1 MNLFRDLEKQ
11 IDERL
16 RRLFGSESRP
26 NQGRELIEVQRMI
39 LDRIEERV
47 QHLPRAR
54 RVFPYNHVAVR
65 IPVPDPERRVAFET
79 LFVADESLRDEVVE
93 SFRREGVEF
102 PKDLAIQVTLADTAD
117 LTEPVLTFRRSEAAP
132 TATAANPKRFEARR
146 VRFVPLPDGTP
157 VECARGRIHI
167 GRYAEVLDERRRPV
181 RRNDVAIDHDT
192 VSRAHAHIDFTAGEY
207 RLYDD
212 GSSYGTSVLHEG
224 ALVEVPRT
232 RGRGVLLLPGDEIY
246 FGQARVRFEFAD

>member
-16 RRLFGSESRP
+16 RRLFGSEAGP
-26 NQGRELIEVQRMI
+26 NHGRELIEVQRMI

-65 IPVPDPERRVAFET
+65 IPVSDPERRVAFET
-79 LFVADESLRDEVVE
+79 LFLADDSLREEVVDG
-93 SFRREGVEF
+93 FRREGIEF
-102 PKDLAIQVTLADTAD
+102 PKELRIDVFLAEKAELS
-117 LTEPVLTFRRSEAAP
+117 EPVLTFRRTEAPPTGAPAAP
-132 TATAANPKRFEARR
+132 RPGVGRR

-157 VECARGRIHI
+157 VECSRGRIHI
-167 GRYAEVLDERRRPV
+167 GRHSEVLDDRRRPV
-181 RRNDVAIDHDT
+181 RRNDIVVEHDT

-207 RLYDD
+207 RLFDD

-224 ALVEVPRT
+224 ALIEVPRT
-232 RGRGVLLLPGDEIY
+232 RGRGVLLQAGDEIY